1 MIPVFMNKSKKVV
14 FNWSGGKDSAL
25 ALQKL
30 LKDGKYEIVSLLTTV
45 NSDTGTSSIHSIPL
59 TILEQQAHSIGIPLH
74 KVLISKDLKNY
85 EVSMKE
91 TVMYFKEQG
100 VSCFAFGD
108 IFLADIKAY
117 REQKLNPMGIEIL
130 EPLWNMTSEEVIRD
144 FLASGIKTKLI
155 VTQADKLSAAYIGK
169 NLDAELIASFPEN
182 VDLCG
187 ENGEYHTLAYDGDI
201 FRNAVEFQII
211 ETTMI
216 SHDIL
221 LDSGETKRFDYWQ
234 AVIT

>member
-45 NSDTGTSSIHSIPL
+45 NSDTGTSTIHSIPL

-117 REQKLNPMGIEIL
+117 REQKLNPMGIEVL

-144 FLASGIKTKLI
+144 FLASGLKTKLI
-155 VTQADKLSAAYIGK
+155 VTQADKLSAPYIGK